1 MNLTMHLGHIVL
13 PLNFLPCCLEVINAD
28 MMRTFT
34 CFDEGSLMYN
44 AWTTGLSLCSLRYLM
59 LIRRNSV
66 ECKLICLLRC
76 IYKIIT
82 KVLAILLEPFVD
94 NLFSIYQNAFTV
106 VILWN
111 GIMALHELLRH
122 SYVKNK
128 PTVAPKLDF
137 EKAYSKVNWEF
148 LLDCHA
154 MGGFW

>member
-1 MNLTMHLGHIVL
+1 
-13 PLNFLPCCLEVINAD
+13 
-28 MMRTFT
+28 
-34 CFDEGSLMYN
+34 
-44 AWTTGLSLCSLRYLM
+44 M
-59 LIRRNSV
+59 LIRRNSE
-66 ECKLICLLRC
+66 ECKLICPLRC
-76 IYKIIT
+76 IYTIIT

-128 PTVAPKLDF
+128 PSVALKLDF

-154 MGGFW
+154 MGGF